1 MPTVDICSPGGE
13 FTPAAVGDGVTDDA
27 PAFRAFNTWAQA
39 QVSPITLTLGSGSK
53 TFLFDSADS
62 DGARANSLAYN
73 VTQPLTVTGNGRS
86 TTIFKRGTGSPGW
99 GSGQLKSGNAGFGSS
114 SIWTARLDSVSA
126 GRSTVTCKTPAD
138 TDNFSENTWALLT
151 GIDMQAG
158 GQPPNPFFFEYV
170 YITDINA
177 GTGVIT
183 FQSPIINDYLDTW
196 PVFFEGDLGLEPDAG
211 GPATLYALDAF
222 DVDVTYQSLG
232 FQGTGSESQHYPRG
246 RTVNFVDFA
255 VTDGAQLAPTLN
267 KLITFTNCD
276 MTGGDVGIEFD
287 KLVYEAIY
295 DGCPLPQMIFQSAGN
310 IATFRNGCSV
320 TTFNGTPRFLTIA
333 GSSVTEVLRLGATA
347 FGRTERLVIYGNSTV
362 NDFNYNPVQD
372 EGPGDVGISSVYTIA
387 DGVITVTKA
396 DIVYGCRWQI
406 PGTRCAFS
414 NHNETSFVG
423 DLFTVLSVV
432 DNGATFTVTT
442 DYPGSTFPK
451 EGIRILPFMDVDVAA
466 DTVTGNA
473 LLTSLKAQNARMVR
487 VVRR

>member
-53 TFLFDSADS
+53 TFLFDSADT

-73 VTQPLTVTGNGRS
+73 VTQPLTVTGNGRT
-86 TTIFKRGTGSPGW
+86 TTIFKRGVGSPGW
-99 GSGQLKSGNAGFGSS
+99 GSGQMKSGSGFETSTTL
-114 SIWTARLDSVSA
+114 TARLDSVSA
-126 GRSTVTCKTPAD
+126 GSSTVICKTLAD
-138 TDNFSENTWALLT
+138 TANFSENEWAVLT

-170 YITDINA
+170 YITDIDA
-177 GTGVIT
+177 GAGVIT
-183 FQSPIINDYLDTW
+183 FQSPIVNDYLDTW

-211 GPATLYALDAF
+211 GPATLYALHAF

-232 FQGTGSESQHYPRG
+232 FQGTGSDSFHYPRG
-246 RTVNFVDFA
+246 RSVNFVDFA

-276 MTGGDVGIEFD
+276 MTDGDVGIEFD

-295 DGCPLPQMIFQSAGN
+295 DGCQLPQMIFQSAGN
-310 IATFRNGCSV
+310 IATFRNGCTVS
-320 TTFNGTPRFLTIA
+320 TFNGTPRFLTIDA
-333 GSSVTEVLRLGATA
+333 SSVTSVLRAGATA
-347 FGRTERLVIYGNSTV
+347 FGRSERLVISGSSSI

-372 EGPGDVGISSVYTIA
+372 EGPGDVGISSVYSISAGTIT
-387 DGVITVTKA
+387 ITKA
-396 DIVYGCRWQI
+396 DITYGCRWQI
-406 PGTRCAFS
+406 PGTRCYFAA
-414 NHNETSFVG
+414 HNQT
-423 DLFTVLSVV
+423 DLIQPFFTVLSVT
-432 DNGATFTVTT
+432 DNGTTFTVTT
-442 DYPGSTFPK
+442 DYPGSSFPK
-451 EGIRILPFMDVDVAA
+451 EGIRILPFMDVDVAS